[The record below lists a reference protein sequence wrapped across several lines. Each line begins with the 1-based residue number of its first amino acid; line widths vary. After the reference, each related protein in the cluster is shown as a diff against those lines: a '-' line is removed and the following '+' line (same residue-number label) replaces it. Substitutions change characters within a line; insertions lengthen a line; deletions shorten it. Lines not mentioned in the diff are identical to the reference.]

1 MNERDSVGK
10 RIKRFFVLMGS
21 ISAITAGVVIAQRLS
36 NDALALLIG
45 LVAGVAVMVPSL
57 LLLGFLWHRQ
67 ETRTEA
73 AWRGAATP
81 PPSVVVVAPPMLPSY
96 GTQRP
101 ALWDAGAA
109 SWPMVQAERKFTIV
123 GDE

>member
-10 RIKRFFVLMGS
+10 RIKRFLVLMGS

-36 NDALALLIG
+36 SDALALLIG
-45 LVAGVAVMVPSL
+45 LVAGVAVMIPSL

-73 AWRGAATP
+73 AWRGAANP
-81 PPSVVVVAPPMLPSY
+81 PPSVVVVAPPMLPPY
-96 GTQRP
+96 GNQRP

>member
-1 MNERDSVGK
+1 MNDRDSVGK

-21 ISAITAGVVIAQRLS
+21 ISAITVGVVIAQRLS

-45 LVAGVAVMVPSL
+45 LVAGVVVMIPSI
-57 LLLGFLWHRQ
+57 LLLGFLWRRQ
-67 ETRTEA
+67 EARTEA
-73 AWRGAATP
+73 AWRGASNP

-96 GTQRP
+96 GAQHP

-123 GDE
+123 GEE

>member
-45 LVAGVAVMVPSL
+45 LMAGGGGDGSL
-57 LLLGFLWHRQ
+57 LA
-67 ETRTEA
+67 T
-73 AWRGAATP
+73 AWISMASTG
-81 PPSVVVVAPPMLPSY
+81 
-96 GTQRP
+96 
-101 ALWDAGAA
+101 DAN
-109 SWPMVQAERKFTIV
+109 
-123 GDE
+123 